1 VVTFIFVT
9 LCRKFDDKND
19 LDNEG
24 DKAKELNK
32 YNAENE
38 EVFLVKIKKLDIQI
52 HFLYFCHFLFNRSPI
67 RTNLITVLKVLK
79 ILNSTNMNEMKLRKS
94 F

>member
-1 VVTFIFVT
+1 MVTFIFVT

-38 EVFLVKIKKLDIQI
+38 EVFIVKIKIKYSNTCFI
-52 HFLYFCHFLFNRSPI
+52 FMPFF
-67 RTNLITVLKVLK
+67 
-79 ILNSTNMNEMKLRKS
+79 
-94 F
+94 